1 VLLPSGGRSRN
12 DSRVAA
18 AFLGGAVAGALAL
31 VPVVLLAQTLT
42 APVPHGLRLALWL
55 ALAALIVGAN
65 IATGG
70 CPLPQTRR
78 QIGMATI
85 ARRETDGALRFGAA
99 LGTGVL
105 TYLPSCAPHL
115 LFLSLVLVQPGVGA
129 TLGAAVGFGVGRGM
143 GMLARSVARD
153 RERFDAR
160 LQRVVAPLQRGFAS
174 VIVLGL
180 VALSVRM

>member
-1 VLLPSGGRSRN
+1 VLLPSGGRSKN
-12 DSRVAA
+12 DIRVAA
-18 AFLGGAVAGALAL
+18 AFLAGAVGGALAL
-31 VPVVLLAQTLT
+31 VPVVMLAQALT
-42 APVPHGLRLALWL
+42 APVPHGLRVALWL
-55 ALAALIVGAN
+55 VLGALIVGAN

-78 QIGMATI
+78 QIGLATI

-105 TYLPSCAPHL
+105 TFLPSCAPHL
-115 LFLSLVLVQPGVGA
+115 LALSLVLVQPNLGA
-129 TLGAAVGFGVGRGM
+129 TLAAAVGFGIGRGI
-143 GMLARSVARD
+143 GMLARSVSRD
-153 RERFDAR
+153 RLRFDVS